1 MASPAPPTIAAV
13 IPAGTRIDIGD
24 HSVEILATPAET
36 GDRYRLRIVAQPGG
50 GPGIDGDD
58 PHVHPSLVETFACV
72 SGSMRALVGRRLL
85 DLVPGERIEVP
96 ARTRHGFI
104 NTGDTPLEVE
114 SEVIFLPPGY
124 RADTDLM
131 RFAATYDRLRG
142 ASDVD
147 PRTGEPPMLQ
157 MAVLTDAYRSAV
169 LPAGIAGA
177 LIRPLAFV
185 GRWRGYRPDAPAA
198 RGALSGQQ
206 PRRDA

>member
-1 MASPAPPTIAAV
+1 MASPSLQASTAV

-24 HSVEILATPAET
+24 HSVEVLATPADT
-36 GDRYRLRIVAQPGG
+36 GDRYRLRIVADPGG

-58 PHVHPSLVETFACV
+58 PHVHPSLVETFVCL
-72 SGSMRALVGRRLL
+72 SGSMRALVGRHLV
-85 DLVPGERIEVP
+85 DLVPGQRIEVP

-104 NTGDTPLEVE
+104 NTGDIPLEVE

-124 RADTDLM
+124 RTDADLLG
-131 RFAATYDRLRG
+131 FAATYDRLRG
-142 ASDVD
+142 ASNVD

-169 LPAGIAGA
+169 MPAGIAGA
-177 LIRPLAFV
+177 LIRPLALL
-185 GRWRGYRPDAPAA
+185 GRWRGYRPDAPPA
-198 RGALSGQQ
+198 RAALSGHQ

>member
-1 MASPAPPTIAAV
+1 MASPAPQARTAI

-24 HSVEILATPAET
+24 HSVEILATPADT
-36 GDRYRLRIVAQPGG
+36 GDRYCLRIVAEPGG

-58 PHVHPSLVETFACV
+58 PHIHPSLVETFVCV

-85 DLVPGERIEVP
+85 DVVPGQRIEVP

-104 NTGDTPLEVE
+104 NAGDTPLEVE

-124 RADTDLM
+124 RADADLM
-131 RFAATYDRLRG
+131 GFAATYDRLRG
-142 ASDVD
+142 APNVD

-177 LIRPLAFV
+177 LIRPLALV
-185 GRWRGYRPDAPAA
+185 GRLRGYRPDAPAA
-198 RGALSGQQ
+198 GGTLTGQR